1 MIAVAATDSSDAMAS
16 FSQYG
21 KSTVDI
27 GAPGVGIL
35 STVIGGYS
43 SFSGTSMATPHV
55 SGVAGLVLAAN
66 PGLSMLQLRE
76 QILRNGDPITSMD
89 GTTATGMRLNAYK
102 AVTNAVTVAPDRD
115 GDGDPDLNDNCPY
128 VANATQ
134 ADANA
139 DGIGDAC
146 ACGGGGGCG
155 GALTEE

>member
-1 MIAVAATDSSDAMAS
+1 M
-16 FSQYG
+16 
-21 KSTVDI
+21 
-27 GAPGVGIL
+27 
-35 STVIGGYS
+35 IGGYS

-155 GALTEE
+155 GALTDE